1 MRVTL
6 ANMRDPQWC
15 RAAYLMNVDPSSAR
29 YTSYVNA
36 ACRKIF
42 FSGKNF
48 FDLTARFAIC
58 TYNSCLTFPR
68 RVAAIEALWVCNQP
82 ITLRNQWFE
91 YLDSGPWLQT
101 PEGRRCTETNGS
113 SIGCNGNFWCNFG
126 NGYDRGTACTFTD
139 IRGLNK
145 KIRIYNDVAETA
157 DAFITLQGYDENGI
171 WIRTQVD
178 GEWIDGEQVEFDT
191 PYATSTKF
199 FSNLTAVVKPITNG
213 NIRLYEYNTDEDTQR
228 AIAVY
233 EPSEINPSYRRM
245 LIPGLENARCC
256 NTDSSDEDDDECQRV
271 KVTAIARLEYVPV
284 ANDNDWV
291 IPGNPDAVAEMMQS
305 VREGEMHNPEQMMFH
320 EGKCLSMLSTQLRHY
335 LGHSLVQ
342 PIRRQPSAIANAGP
356 GLNII

>member
-15 RAAYLMNVDPSSAR
+15 RAAYLMNVDPTSER

-48 FDLTARFAIC
+48 FDLTQRFVMC
-58 TYNSCLTFPR
+58 VYNGCLTFPR
-68 RVAAIEALWVCNQP
+68 QVAAIEAMWVCGQP
-82 ITLRNQWFE
+82 VTLRNQWFE

-101 PEGRRCTETNGS
+101 PEGRRCTETNGA
-113 SIGCNGNFWCNFG
+113 SINRFGQFWCNFG
-126 NGYDRGTACTFTD
+126 NGYDRGTACTFAD

-145 KIRIYNDVAETA
+145 KVRVDAAVAEA
-157 DAFITLQGYDENGI
+157 DDARILLQGFDENSQ
-171 WIRTQVD
+171 WIRTEVD
-178 GEWIDGEQVEFDT
+178 GEWIDGEYVDISTT
-191 PYATSTKF
+191 PTNSTKF
-199 FSNLTAVVKPITNG
+199 FSNLTAVIKPVTNG
-213 NIRLYEYNTDEDTQR
+213 NVRLYEYNNDTTDQR

-233 EPSEINPSYRRM
+233 EPTEINPSYRRM
-245 LIPGLENARCC
+245 LVPGLSSARCC
-256 NTDSSDEDDDECQRV
+256 NQDCDDDSDDECRRV
-271 KVTAIARLEYVPV
+271 QVTCIARLEYVPV
-284 ANDNDWV
+284 AHDNDWV

-320 EGKCLSMLSTQLRHY
+320 EGKSLSMLSTQLRHY
-335 LGHSLVQ
+335 LGHSIVQ
-342 PIRRQPSAIANAGP
+342 PLRRQPSLVANAGP